1 MINREIIYER
11 NLTGSFM
18 KIAAGIHAGLDEK
31 LMLRRK
37 LPGLLA
43 VEKAY
48 MDGEGQYWYNIS
60 GKQSLDMYCRVK
72 EVDISFIEKLIMSIC
87 SEMEILEWNL
97 IQTNCL
103 MLDPELIFITNSNQE
118 IIFTVYPGGS
128 GTIETE
134 FQQLMEFLLTKVD
147 HKDTQAVKAAYGI
160 YEKTLL
166 DGYSITDIRDEIV
179 RSRQNEGKKDVAEEP
194 GVNGT
199 EKVWKEEN
207 NQSVVLERK
216 YEDHSDK
223 KRKDGISKR
232 ANRKKKEE
240 KKKEQKAWISK
251 LKKLLIE
258 IGLLE
263 EEETGKRVYESYK
276 ESGERLQDTRKPLKS
291 AVVYPEEEIKTAVRA
306 EYRPTVCLNSMTAK
320 TRGMLLYQGAEPYED
335 ICVTKKMTRIG
346 YGPDADVQIQA
357 DTISQLHARIDRD
370 GEIYYIEDLNSTN
383 GTYVNDE
390 PLAYKE
396 RRKLN
401 NNDMIRFADVRYRFC

>member
-1 MINREIIYER
+1 MINREIVYER

-118 IIFTVYPGGS
+118 IIFTIYPGWS

-147 HKDTQAVKAAYGI
+147 HKDTRAVKAAYGI

-166 DGYSITDIRDEIV
+166 DGYSIIDIRDEIV
-179 RSRQNEGKKDVAEEP
+179 RTRQNEGKKAAVEES
-194 GVNGT
+194 GGNGT
-199 EKVWKEEN
+199 EKVWREEN
-207 NQSVVLERK
+207 NQPVVPERK
-216 YEDHSDK
+216 YEDQE
-223 KRKDGISKR
+223 G
-232 ANRKKKEE
+232 
-240 KKKEQKAWISK
+240 KKKEQKEWIRK

-263 EEETGKRVYESYK
+263 EEETEKQVYESYHGSR
-276 ESGERLQDTRKPLKS
+276 ECLQDTRKLSKS
-291 AVVYPEEEIKTAVRA
+291 AVVYPEEVIKTVAQP
-306 EYRPTVCLNSMTAK
+306 EYRPTVCLNSMTGK
-320 TRGMLLYQGAEPYED
+320 VRGMLLYQGVESYED
-335 ICVTKKMTRIG
+335 ICVIKKMTRIG

-357 DTISQLHARIDRD
+357 DTISQLHARIDHD
-370 GEIYYIEDLNSTN
+370 GETYYIEDLNSTN
-383 GTYVNDE
+383 GTFVNDE

-401 NNDMIRFADVRYRFC
+401 SNDMIRFADVRYRFC

>member
-1 MINREIIYER
+1 MINREIVYER

-118 IIFTVYPGGS
+118 IIFTIYPGGS

-147 HKDTQAVKAAYGI
+147 HKDTRAVKAAYGI

-223 KRKDGISKR
+223 KKKATDRNRSSGR
-232 ANRKKKEE
+232 GRNRK
-240 KKKEQKAWISK
+240 
-251 LKKLLIE
+251 
-258 IGLLE
+258 
-263 EEETGKRVYESYK
+263 TG
-276 ESGERLQDTRKPLKS
+276 
-291 AVVYPEEEIKTAVRA
+291 I
-306 EYRPTVCLNSMTAK
+306 
-320 TRGMLLYQGAEPYED
+320 
-335 ICVTKKMTRIG
+335 
-346 YGPDADVQIQA
+346 
-357 DTISQLHARIDRD
+357 
-370 GEIYYIEDLNSTN
+370 
-383 GTYVNDE
+383 
-390 PLAYKE
+390 
-396 RRKLN
+396 
-401 NNDMIRFADVRYRFC
+401 

>member
-1 MINREIIYER
+1 MINREIVYER

-48 MDGEGQYWYNIS
+48 MDEEGQYWYNIS

-179 RSRQNEGKKDVAEEP
+179 RSRQNEGKKDVVEEP

-276 ESGERLQDTRKPLKS
+276 ESGERLQDTRKPSKS
-291 AVVYPEEEIKTAVRA
+291 AVVYPEEEIKTAVRP
-306 EYRPTVCLNSMTAK
+306 EYRPTVCLNSMTGK

-346 YGPDADVQIQA
+346 YGPDADIQIQA
-357 DTISQLHARIDRD
+357 DTISQLHARIDHD
-370 GEIYYIEDLNSTN
+370 GETYYIEDLNSTN
-383 GTYVNDE
+383 GTFVNDE

-401 NNDMIRFADVRYRFC
+401 SNDMIRFADVRYRFC

>member
-179 RSRQNEGKKDVAEEP
+179 RARQNEGKKDVAEEP
-194 GVNGT
+194 GANGT

-263 EEETGKRVYESYK
+263 EEETEKRVYESYK
-276 ESGERLQDTRKPLKS
+276 ESGERLQDTKKPSKS
-291 AVVYPEEEIKTAVRA
+291 AVVYPEEEIKMAVRA
-306 EYRPTVCLNSMTAK
+306 EYRPTVCLNSVTGK
-320 TRGMLLYQGAEPYED
+320 TRGMLLYQGAEPFED

-401 NNDMIRFADVRYRFC
+401 SNDMIRFADVRYRFC

>member
-1 MINREIIYER
+1 MINREIVYER

-147 HKDTQAVKAAYGI
+147 HKDTRAVKAAYGI

-179 RSRQNEGKKDVAEEP
+179 RTRQNEGKKAAVEES
-194 GVNGT
+194 GGNGM
-199 EKVWKEEN
+199 EKVWREEN
-207 NQSVVLERK
+207 NQPVVSERK
-216 YEDHSDK
+216 YEDHPDK
-223 KRKDGISKR
+223 KRKDETVKR
-232 ANRKKKEE
+232 ANRKKR
-240 KKKEQKAWISK
+240 
-251 LKKLLIE
+251 
-258 IGLLE
+258 
-263 EEETGKRVYESYK
+263 GKRKRRERKRSRR
-276 ESGERLQDTRKPLKS
+276 SGSE
-291 AVVYPEEEIKTAVRA
+291 
-306 EYRPTVCLNSMTAK
+306 N
-320 TRGMLLYQGAEPYED
+320 
-335 ICVTKKMTRIG
+335 
-346 YGPDADVQIQA
+346 
-357 DTISQLHARIDRD
+357 
-370 GEIYYIEDLNSTN
+370 
-383 GTYVNDE
+383 
-390 PLAYKE
+390 
-396 RRKLN
+396 
-401 NNDMIRFADVRYRFC
+401 

>member
-194 GVNGT
+194 GANGT

-223 KRKDGISKR
+223 KRKNGISKR

-263 EEETGKRVYESYK
+263 EEETEKRVYESYK
-276 ESGERLQDTRKPLKS
+276 ESGERLQDTKKPSKS
-291 AVVYPEEEIKTAVRA
+291 AVVYPEEEIKMAVRA
-306 EYRPTVCLNSMTAK
+306 EYRPTVCLNSVTGK
-320 TRGMLLYQGAEPYED
+320 TRGMLLYQGAEPFED

-401 NNDMIRFADVRYRFC
+401 SNDMIRFADVRYRFC